1 MNVKTKNGRQVNI
14 SKFNLADTESLADYF
29 YHLSDESK
37 KRYGPHPFDQQFI
50 ADLFST
56 HADYLGYIA
65 REPGDDKIIAY
76 SVIKLGFLP
85 QDHDRLKSYGIFP
98 DPETDATFAP
108 SVADAWQSCGLGNKV
123 FRFILPDLMQKGI
136 RRIILWGGVQSTNDK
151 AVGFYMKNGFRELG
165 QFEHN
170 GNNIDMML
178 EITETA
184 TPSAS
189 PVKSERSSG

>member
-1 MNVKTKNGRQVNI
+1 MNVKTKNGRQVVI

-37 KRYGPHPFDQQFI
+37 QRYGPHPFDKKFI
-50 ADLFST
+50 SDLYSSQ
-56 HADYLGYIA
+56 AGYMGYIA
-65 REPGDDKIIAY
+65 RETGDDIIIAY

-85 QDHDRLKSYGIFP
+85 QDHDRLNSYGIIP

-108 SVADAWQSCGLGNKV
+108 SVADAWQSCGLGNMV
-123 FRFILPDLMQKGI
+123 FRFILSDLMPKGI

-170 GNNIDMML
+170 GNNFDMML
-178 EITETA
+178 EIIETA
-184 TPSAS
+184 TPTPP
-189 PVKSERSSG
+189 PVKPERSS